1 MRSTLRTIR
10 LFVLSAFSE
19 VRNEAAFGLGGKEP
33 IVRGTIRAIWLLA
46 PPFLRTPGK
55 QNMMIQ
61 TLKGSQRLRPLQGR
75 GLLMQ
80 SISGGVA
87 ALNHRLMSVIPPG
100 SQSPSVTRSTRPAIS
115 FSRSWFAGLVLIPA
129 GISAISRGVVAKP
142 RTPGK
147 LYALR

>member
-19 VRNEAAFGLGGKEP
+19 VRNEAAFGFGGQEP

-61 TLKGSQRLRPLQGR
+61 TLKGSQQLRPLQGR

-100 SQSPSVTRSTRPAIS
+100 
-115 FSRSWFAGLVLIPA
+115 
-129 GISAISRGVVAKP
+129 
-142 RTPGK
+142 
-147 LYALR
+147 